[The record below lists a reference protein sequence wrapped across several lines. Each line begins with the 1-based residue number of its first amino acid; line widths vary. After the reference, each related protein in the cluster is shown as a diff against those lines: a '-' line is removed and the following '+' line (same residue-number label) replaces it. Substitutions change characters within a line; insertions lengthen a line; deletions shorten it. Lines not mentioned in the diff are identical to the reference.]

1 MATKVK
7 KLKKAELET
16 IRQAVNVVN
25 ALTNQLGQ
33 MEIAKANTL
42 AQVKQA
48 QENVQ
53 EEQKKLE
60 EIYGSV
66 TIDLNTGEITKTDEE
81 VAE

>member
-1 MATKVK
+1 
-7 KLKKAELET
+7 
-16 IRQAVNVVN
+16 
-25 ALTNQLGQ
+25 

-66 TIDLNTGEITKTDEE
+66 TIDLNTGEITEQEE
-81 VAE
+81 ATE

>member
-1 MATKVK
+1 MAKKVK

-16 IRQAVNVVN
+16 IRQAVNTVN
-25 ALTNQLGQ
+25 ALTSQLGQ

-48 QENVQ
+48 QANVQ

-60 EIYGSV
+60 ETYGSV
-66 TIDLNTGEITKTDEE
+66 TIDLNTGEITEQEE
-81 VAE
+81 ATE

>member
-60 EIYGSV
+60 ETYGSV
-66 TIDLNTGEITKTDEE
+66 TIDLNTGEITEQEE